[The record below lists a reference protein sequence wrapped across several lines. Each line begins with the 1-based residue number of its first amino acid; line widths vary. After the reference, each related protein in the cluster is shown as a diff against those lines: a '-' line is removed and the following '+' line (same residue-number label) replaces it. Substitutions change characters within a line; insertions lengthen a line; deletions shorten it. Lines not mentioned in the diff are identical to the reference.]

1 MFKKLAILPCC
12 LAAAALLAVVS
23 GSGAADGRG
32 LETEP
37 AAEQI
42 EQPAAPPAEVREEVQ
57 EAEEPPPALTLEAIR
72 VVDFQDLPASECAA
86 GCIRYAAYQ
95 GILSGVTE
103 DRFDPD
109 GLVSLASVLTAL
121 HRISGQAAPP
131 YTLSLIHI

>member
-1 MFKKLAILPCC
+1 MFKKLAITVLPCC

-57 EAEEPPPALTLEAIR
+57 EAEEPPP
-72 VVDFQDLPASECAA
+72 
-86 GCIRYAAYQ
+86 
-95 GILSGVTE
+95 
-103 DRFDPD
+103 
-109 GLVSLASVLTAL
+109 
-121 HRISGQAAPP
+121 
-131 YTLSLIHI
+131 